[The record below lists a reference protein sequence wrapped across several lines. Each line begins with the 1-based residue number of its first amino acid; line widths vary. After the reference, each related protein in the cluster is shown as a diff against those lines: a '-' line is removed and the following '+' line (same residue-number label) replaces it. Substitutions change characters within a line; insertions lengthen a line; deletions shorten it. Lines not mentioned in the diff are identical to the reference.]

1 MRPRLTLLLLAF
13 AAPLA
18 AARPQAVGSY
28 LALRIDQAA
37 LPVTDRVTDTDGTTY
52 LVEFDRLILSLRSG
66 QRFRAVVRFRRTLTT
81 AAGRAHALARTTPL
95 QTMTVTGTYAVT
107 GRTVRFT
114 PDPNGDARGV
124 QMLDGTLESPRR
136 ITVPFDYRNGRVA
149 RRRTLHLEFRP
160 EIL

>member
-1 MRPRLTLLLLAF
+1 MPVPRILLILLAL
-13 AAPLA
+13 PLTA
-18 AARPQAVGSY
+18 LRAQSVGSY
-28 LALRIDQAA
+28 LALRIDQSA
-37 LPVTDRVTDTDGTTY
+37 LPVTDKVTDTDGTTY

-66 QRFRAVVRFRRTLTT
+66 QRFRAVVRFRRSLT
-81 AAGRAHALARTTPL
+81 AAAGQARAMARTVPL
-95 QTMTVTGTYAVT
+95 QTITVTGTYAVA
-107 GRTVRFT
+107 GRILRFT

-136 ITVPFDYRNGRVA
+136 ISVPFDYRNGRVA